1 MMAEGEEGNE
11 FVQRNLLKMA
21 IQLSKELPRKR
32 ISRRRVQYLKK
43 ACRGKMDHVCGE
55 QDFNHQ
61 LPRFFSTQVHANHL
75 FKVAKCKGVSEGMD
89 RKTRPPLW
97 CLQWSKD
104 LTTICKRQRR
114 HHPQG
119 KQKNCPGSSK
129 GLIRSK
135 EIKTKYHSMMTSHEL
150 WESQTLP

>member
-61 LPRFFSTQVHANHL
+61 LHAR
-75 FKVAKCKGVSEGMD
+75 SM
-89 RKTRPPLW
+89 
-97 CLQWSKD
+97 Q
-104 LTTICKRQRR
+104 TICLRLQNAKVSRRAWTGRQDLLCDVCNGAR
-114 HHPQG
+114 
-119 KQKNCPGSSK
+119 
-129 GLIRSK
+129 
-135 EIKTKYHSMMTSHEL
+135 T
-150 WESQTLP
+150 